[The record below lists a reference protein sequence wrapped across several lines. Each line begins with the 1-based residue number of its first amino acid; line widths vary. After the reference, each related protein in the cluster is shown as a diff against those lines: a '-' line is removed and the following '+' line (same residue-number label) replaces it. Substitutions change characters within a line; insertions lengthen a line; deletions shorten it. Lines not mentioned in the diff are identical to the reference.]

1 MVLNL
6 SCPPGEWFMVTALT
20 LEWTLGLGGAQ
31 SKKLAAS
38 FDFHLDQLSR
48 GIENDL

>member
-1 MVLNL
+1 MIYGN
-6 SCPPGEWFMVTALT
+6 SSDPGVDFWV
-20 LEWTLGLGGAQ
+20 GVVQ
-31 SKKLAAS
+31 SKKLASS